1 MQELKEL
8 LSAAPGADKVPES
21 VLSKALAKS
30 LVPDA
35 AGNLPGTTDYSPT
48 HDVYFAA
55 LCALGWLR
63 ALPQV
68 TSAGSEGTSV
78 TATPFDWDSL
88 AGHFRSMSDIASLS
102 DGFTVIPVHA
112 SNTHQRVNMQDGGYF
127 DDRDTDIN

>member
-8 LSAAPGADKVPES
+8 LSAAPGSGKIPEA
-21 VLSKALAKS
+21 VLAKALAKS

-35 AGNLPGTTDYSPT
+35 DGNFPGADGYTTT

-55 LCALGWLR
+55 LYAVGWLR

-78 TATPFDWDSL
+78 AATPFDWDSL
-88 AGHFRSMSDIASLS
+88 AEHFRSMSDIASLS
-102 DGFTVIPVHA
+102 DGFTVIPVPA
-112 SNTHQRVNMQDGGYF
+112 SNPLVRVNMRDGGYF
-127 DDRDTDIN
+127 NDRDTDIN